1 MFDNINMQTLRDSK
15 KYKIG
20 YLGITILL
28 SAVVIYL
35 YTMSQIKEVE
45 VNYIYFFIY
54 LVIVFLAN
62 VIRRIITDVISL
74 MYLLFFIVYYFL

>member
-1 MFDNINMQTLRDSK
+1 MQTLRDSK